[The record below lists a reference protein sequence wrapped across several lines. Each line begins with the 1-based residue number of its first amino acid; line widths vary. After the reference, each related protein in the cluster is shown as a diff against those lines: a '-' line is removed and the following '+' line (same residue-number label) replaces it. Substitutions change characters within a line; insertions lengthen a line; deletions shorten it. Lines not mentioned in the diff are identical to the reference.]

1 MTRGWAKSLLFESTI
16 VAIVLLALLCSV
28 QSASAYDVSPSHRD
42 VSLSFGETEDNTKT
56 VSFTITNNQN
66 ATVRGDINIPNT
78 PAHITITGPS
88 SSSFTCGP
96 ETSTHVELTVT
107 ATPSLSG
114 EDETRTPFTINI
126 GDKRVVIYVT
136 ITYYAMLELS
146 PSSIDFGRV
155 RRTDKPPPETVTI
168 RETFGY
174 KDVNIRIAK
183 KTGND
188 WLKTD
193 KTEIEIKKGSSAE
206 IHFTLTPGTPDHNR
220 YSWTYSVSS
229 RTSNTQISPNLI
241 DVEVYM
247 LMPAKLGKLD
257 DKELEIK
264 FDAPRGTK
272 PEYEKSIYVRVTNEG
287 DEKMEFS
294 SKIIEPREIDMD
306 IITVYA
312 GLVEVDG
319 KADEDVKIQITAPYY
334 ASEGTHHG
342 RLQIEAGAA
351 GRETADIAIK
361 ILWPVGFNISS
372 DSDYFW
378 PAEPAIDFGPLELKE
393 QGYEKR
399 EMNLT
404 ITENYLYKPVR
415 NLRLFPKGEY
425 GRLWIRDEKNFSIIP
440 PGESRNIT
448 VKIEPGLEAVPK
460 DYTWDCDLSASE
472 VEAKKIEVRAKI
484 VPMNISMIIGEFRSF
499 RNSPLYTCYPVST
512 EAIISNGMELL
523 ELVEG
528 SEIKEVD
535 WKRIPI
541 VTKGALA
548 LLSSL
553 NNAIVFT
560 DEKTYGK
567 AVENLLIASVSLS
580 SIDSNSDMYNRE
592 LSNYAHAISAGAD
605 MTMEAVLKEEA
616 KLLELRGWD
625 IKNAVV
631 HAEAKGD
638 IRGLTAEENVL
649 EAALSYQHAA
659 MVYGLLSDK
668 EKRLECAYE
677 SAMLMDKHD
686 DLVSVANNLR
696 LDAEHEIFEGNDKDL
711 VRIGDLHLLLNPYD
725 YDTASANY
733 ELAQRNLDDASK
745 KYVFA
750 GELFMANNTKEELYG
765 LKGEWNNILWLFILV
780 CLLYVAVM
788 GYTIGRIFIG
798 TMAYTKDMHNRE
810 VGDIVVT

>member
-1 MTRGWAKSLLFESTI
+1 MTRGWAKSLLFDIAI
-16 VAIVLLALLCSV
+16 VAIVLLALLCSL
-28 QSASAYDVSPSHRD
+28 QSVSAYEVSPSHRD
-42 VSLSFGETEDNTKT
+42 VCLSFGQTEDNTKT

-66 ATVRGDINIPNT
+66 ATVRGDIKIPAT
-78 PAHITITGPS
+78 PSHITITGPS
-88 SSSFTCGP
+88 SFTCGP
-96 ETSTHVELTVT
+96 KTSTSVQFTVT
-107 ATPSLSG
+107 ASPSG
-114 EDETRTPFTINI
+114 KDETRTPFTIDI
-126 GDKRVVIYVT
+126 GAKRVVIYVT
-136 ITYYAMLELS
+136 ITHYAMLEVS

-155 RRTDKPPPETVTI
+155 HRTDKPTETVTI
-168 RETFGY
+168 SEKWGY

-183 KTGND
+183 KTGNE
-188 WLKTD
+188 WLKID
-193 KTEIEIKKGSSAE
+193 KAQLQIKKGSSAE
-206 IHFTLTPGTPDHNR
+206 INFTLTPGTPDHNR
-220 YSWTYSVSS
+220 YSWSFSVSS
-229 RTSNTQISPNLI
+229 TTSNTQISPNMI
-241 DVEVYM
+241 DAEVYM

-264 FDAPRGTK
+264 FDEPRGTK
-272 PEYEKSIYVRVTNEG
+272 PEYERSIYVRVTNEG
-287 DEKMEFS
+287 DEQMKFS
-294 SKIIEPREIDMD
+294 SKISGPRELDMM
-306 IITVYA
+306 IISVYS

-319 KADEDVKIQITAPYY
+319 KDDEDVEILITAPYY

-342 RLQIEAGAA
+342 KLQIEAGAA
-351 GRETADIAIK
+351 GRETVDIAIK

-378 PAEPAIDFGPLELKE
+378 PAEQAIDFGPLELKE

-425 GRLWIRDEKNFSIIP
+425 GKLWIRDEKNFSVIP

-472 VEAKKIEVRAKI
+472 VEAKKIEVTAKI
-484 VPMNISMIIGEFRSF
+484 VPMNISMMVDEFRSF
-499 RNSPLYTCYPVST
+499 RISPLYTRYPAST
-512 EAIISNGMELL
+512 EVIISNGMGLL
-523 ELVEG
+523 ELLEG

-553 NNAIVFT
+553 NDAIVFT

-580 SIDSNSDMYNRE
+580 SVDSNSDMYNRD
-592 LSNYAHAISAGAD
+592 LSNYAHAVSKGAD
-605 MTMEAVLKEEA
+605 MTTEAVLKDEA
-616 KLLELRGWD
+616 KMLELRGWD
-625 IKNAVV
+625 INNAVV
-631 HAEAKGD
+631 HAVAKDD

-649 EAALSYQHAA
+649 EAALYYQLAA
-659 MVYGLLSDK
+659 TVYGLLRDK
-668 EKRLECAYE
+668 EKRLECLYE
-677 SAMLMDKHD
+677 GAMLMDKHD
-686 DLVSVANNLR
+686 ELVSVANDLR
-696 LDAEHEIFEGNDKDL
+696 LDAEHEIFEGKDKDL
-711 VRIGDLHLLLNPYD
+711 VRIWDLHLLLNPYD

-733 ELAQRNLDDASK
+733 ELAQQNLEDASK
-745 KYVFA
+745 KYRVA
-750 GELFMANNTKEELYG
+750 GELFMANNTKEDFYG
-765 LKGEWNNILWLFILV
+765 LKGEWNYILWLFILV
-780 CLLYVAVM
+780 CLLYAAALI
-788 GYTIGRIFIG
+788 YTIARIFIG
-798 TMAYTKDMHNRE
+798 TMAYIKDVHDRE

>member
-28 QSASAYDVSPSHRD
+28 QSVSAYEVSPSHRD
-42 VSLSFGETEDNTKT
+42 VSLSFGQTEDNTKT

-66 ATVRGDINIPNT
+66 ATVPGNIKIPAT
-78 PAHITITGPS
+78 PSHITIEGPRD
-88 SSSFTCGP
+88 FTCP
-96 ETSTHVELTVT
+96 PKSPTTVQFTVT

-114 EDETRTPFTINI
+114 EDETHKFTIDI
-126 GDKRVVIYVT
+126 GGKPVVVSVT
-136 ITYYAMLELS
+136 ITYYAMVEVS

-155 RRTDKPPPETVTI
+155 RRTDKPTETVTI
-168 RETFGY
+168 SEKWGY

-183 KTGND
+183 ETGND

-193 KTEIEIKKGSSAE
+193 KTRIQIKKGLSAK
-206 IHFTLTPGTPDHNR
+206 INFTLTPGRPDHNR
-220 YSWTYSVSS
+220 YSWTFSVSS
-229 RTSNTQISPNLI
+229 TTSNTQISPNMI
-241 DVEVYM
+241 DVEVYI
-247 LMPAKLGKLD
+247 LMPAKLGELD
-257 DKELEIK
+257 DEELELK

-272 PEYEKSIYVRVTNEG
+272 PEYTESIYVRVTNEG
-287 DEKMEFS
+287 DEKMKFS

-312 GLVEVDG
+312 RLVEVDG
-319 KADEDVKIQITAPYY
+319 KDHEDIKIQITAPYY

-342 RLQIEAGAA
+342 RLQIDAGAA
-351 GRETADIAIK
+351 GRETVDIAIK

-378 PAEPAIDFGPLELKE
+378 PAQPAIDFGPLELKE

-404 ITENYLYKPVR
+404 ITETYLYKPVQ

-425 GRLWIRDEKNFSIIP
+425 GKLWIRDEKNFSVIP

-472 VEAKKIEVRAKI
+472 VEAKKIEVKAKI
-484 VPMNISMIIGEFRSF
+484 VPMNISMMVDEFRSF
-499 RNSPLYTCYPVST
+499 RSSPLYTRYPAST
-512 EAIISNGMELL
+512 EVIISNGVELL

-553 NNAIVFT
+553 NDAIVFT

-580 SIDSNSDMYNRE
+580 SVDSNSDMYNRE
-592 LSNYAHAISAGAD
+592 LSNYAHAISAGAN
-605 MTMEAVLKEEA
+605 MTTEAVLKDES
-616 KLLELRGWD
+616 KMLELRGWD
-625 IKNAVV
+625 IKSAVV
-631 HAEAKGD
+631 HAEAKDD

-659 MVYGLLSDK
+659 MVYGLLRDK

-686 DLVSVANNLR
+686 NLVSVANDLR
-696 LDAEHEIFEGNDKDL
+696 LDAEHEIFEGSDKNL
-711 VRIGDLHLLLNPYD
+711 VRIWDLHLLLNPYD

-733 ELAQRNLDDASK
+733 ELAQRKLDDASK
-745 KYVFA
+745 KYRVA
-750 GELFMANNTKEELYG
+750 GELFMANNTKEDLYG
-765 LKGEWNNILWLFILV
+765 LKGEWNYILWLFILV
-780 CLLYVAVM
+780 CLLYAAVL
-788 GYTIGRIFIG
+788 GYTIARIFIG
-798 TMAYTKDMHNRE
+798 TMAYIKDMHDRE

>member
-1 MTRGWAKSLLFESTI
+1 MTRGWAKSLLFDIAI
-16 VAIVLLALLCSV
+16 VAIVLLTLLCSV
-28 QSASAYDVSPSHRD
+28 QSASAYEVSPSHRD
-42 VSLSFGETEDNTKT
+42 VSLSFGQTEDNTKT

-66 ATVRGDINIPNT
+66 ATVRGNINIPTT
-78 PAHITITGPS
+78 PPHITITAP
-88 SSSFTCGP
+88 SSFTCGP
-96 ETSTHVELTVT
+96 ETSTSVQFTVM
-107 ATPSLSG
+107 ASPSG
-114 EDETRTPFTINI
+114 KDETRTPFTINV
-126 GDKRVVIYVT
+126 GDKRVVIYVS
-136 ITYYAMLELS
+136 ITHYAMLEVS

-155 RRTDKPPPETVTI
+155 RRTDKPTETVTI
-168 RETFGY
+168 RETLGY

-193 KTEIEIKKGSSAE
+193 KTDKTEIQIKKGSSAE
-206 IHFTLTPGTPDHNR
+206 IHFTLTPGRPDHNR
-220 YSWTYSVSS
+220 YSWSFSLSPT
-229 RTSNTQISPNLI
+229 TSNTQISPNLI
-241 DVEVYM
+241 HVKVYM
-247 LMPAKLGKLD
+247 LMPAKLGELD
-257 DKELEIK
+257 DEELEIK
-264 FDAPRGTK
+264 FDEPRGTK
-272 PEYEKSIYVRVTNEG
+272 PEYEESIYVRVTNEG
-287 DEKMEFS
+287 DEKMKFS
-294 SKIIEPREIDMD
+294 SKIIEPREIDMN
-306 IITVYA
+306 IISVYS

-319 KADEDVKIQITAPYY
+319 KGDEDVKIQITVPYY

-351 GRETADIAIK
+351 GRETVDIAIK
-361 ILWPVGFNISS
+361 ILWPVGFDISS

-404 ITENYLYKPVR
+404 ITEIYLYKPVR

-425 GRLWIRDEKNFSIIP
+425 GKLWIKDDKNFSIIP
-440 PGESRNIT
+440 PGESGNIT

-472 VEAKKIEVRAKI
+472 IEAKRIEVKAKI
-484 VPMNISMIIGEFRSF
+484 VPMNISMMVDEFRSF
-499 RNSPLYTCYPVST
+499 RNSPLYTRYPAST
-512 EAIISNGMELL
+512 EVIISNGMGLL
-523 ELVEG
+523 ELVGG

-541 VTKGALA
+541 MTKGALA

-553 NNAIVFT
+553 NDAIVFT
-560 DEKTYGK
+560 DEETYGK

-580 SIDSNSDMYNRE
+580 SVDSNSDMYNRE
-592 LSNYAHAISAGAD
+592 LSSYAHAISAGAD
-605 MTMEAVLKEEA
+605 MTTEAVLKDES
-616 KLLELRGWD
+616 KMLELRGWD
-625 IKNAVV
+625 INNAVV
-631 HAEAKGD
+631 HAVARD
-638 IRGLTAEENVL
+638 DVHGLKSEENVL

-659 MVYGLLSDK
+659 IVYGLLSDK

-686 DLVSVANNLR
+686 NLVSVANDLR

-711 VRIGDLHLLLNPYD
+711 VRIWDLHLLLNPYD

-733 ELAQRNLDDASK
+733 GLAQRKLDDASK
-745 KYVFA
+745 KYQVA
-750 GELFMANNTKEELYG
+750 GELFMANNTKADLYG
-765 LKGEWNNILWLFILV
+765 LKGEWNYILWLFILV
-780 CLLYVAVM
+780 CLLYAAVL
-788 GYTIGRIFIG
+788 GYTIARIFIG
-798 TMAYTKDMHNRE
+798 TMAYIKDMHDRE